1 VGAGSPSSRSPSSR
15 SSGGGPTGGTEHPDP
30 TDPMARTTLPETAP
44 EQLTEWPSL
53 DSDDHF
59 TDDPAL

>member
-1 VGAGSPSSRSPSSR
+1 MVRPEAPS
-15 SSGGGPTGGTEHPDP
+15 TPDP